1 MLIRFKTMRPTL
13 SPAEAPAVKP
23 PNPPQIIATYRDKVF
38 YPHSNCAKDDY
49 PPSDEK
55 GSQMI
60 QLRKRFGEILVEA
73 GVITNSVL
81 TAALQTQK
89 KSGLALG
96 RILEDMGAITDWDIA
111 TILARQFNLVA
122 IQKISVPA
130 IPENLL
136 QVIDCD
142 MAIKK
147 NIFPLELKD
156 GLLRLAISNPLD
168 FDSLDKIAF
177 KTSLRI
183 EPVLATPTE
192 IFKAIKR
199 YYLSEETSKKSAPNK
214 VLIVDENDLYRGTVC
229 ANLRNAGYQ
238 PFFADS
244 TTAAIKLAMQENPHL
259 ILISTTSNSAHS
271 KLLIKTLQNNVATQN
286 RPFIALSAINS
297 PEEEAALLGMG
308 FFDIIFKPLNYVR
321 LLARIER
328 TIRFF
333 YHEQIPHS

>member
-1 MLIRFKTMRPTL
+1 M
-13 SPAEAPAVKP
+13 
-23 PNPPQIIATYRDKVF
+23 QI
-38 YPHSNCAKDDY
+38 
-49 PPSDEK
+49 
-55 GSQMI
+55 
-60 QLRKRFGEILVEA
+60 RKRFGEILVEA
-73 GVITNSVL
+73 GVITDNVL
-81 TAALQTQK
+81 TAALQAQK

-96 RILEDMGAITDWDIA
+96 RILEDMGAISDWDIA
-111 TILARQFNLVA
+111 TILARQFNLRAV
-122 IQKISVPA
+122 QTISAPA

-147 NIFPLELKD
+147 NVFPLELKD
-156 GLLRLAISNPLD
+156 GLLKLAISNPLD
-168 FDSLDKIAF
+168 FDTLDKIAF
-177 KTSLRI
+177 KTALRI
-183 EPVLATPTE
+183 EPVLTTPTE

-199 YYLSEETSKKSAPNK
+199 YYMQEESTKDSVPNK

-229 ANLRNAGYQ
+229 ANIRNAGYQ

-259 ILISTTSNSAHS
+259 ILLSTTGNTAHT
-271 KLLIKTLQNNVATQN
+271 KMLIQTLQNNVATQN
-286 RPFIALSAINS
+286 RPVIALSAISS

-328 TIRFF
+328 TLRFF

>member
-1 MLIRFKTMRPTL
+1 M
-13 SPAEAPAVKP
+13 
-23 PNPPQIIATYRDKVF
+23 QI
-38 YPHSNCAKDDY
+38 
-49 PPSDEK
+49 
-55 GSQMI
+55 
-60 QLRKRFGEILVEA
+60 RKRFGEILVEA

-81 TAALQTQK
+81 TAALQAQK

-96 RILEDMGAITDWDIA
+96 RILEDMGAISDWDIA
-111 TILARQFNLVA
+111 TILARQFNLSAV
-122 IQKISVPA
+122 QTISAPA

-168 FDSLDKIAF
+168 FDTLDKISF
-177 KTSLRI
+177 KTALRI

-199 YYLSEETSKKSAPNK
+199 YYLNEGSSKNSTPNK
-214 VLIVDENDLYRGTVC
+214 VLIIDENDLYRGTVC

-238 PFFADS
+238 PLFANS
-244 TTAAIKLAMQENPHL
+244 PTAAIKLAMQENPHL
-259 ILISTTSNSAHS
+259 ILLSTTSNTAHA
-271 KLLIKTLQNNVATQN
+271 KTLMQTLQNNVATKN
-286 RPFIALSAINS
+286 RPVIALSATSS

-308 FFDIIFKPLNYVR
+308 FFDISFKPLNYVR

>member
-1 MLIRFKTMRPTL
+1 MMQIRK
-13 SPAEAPAVKP
+13 K
-23 PNPPQIIATYRDKVF
+23 
-38 YPHSNCAKDDY
+38 
-49 PPSDEK
+49 
-55 GSQMI
+55 
-60 QLRKRFGEILVEA
+60 FGEILVEA

-81 TAALQTQK
+81 ATALQAQK

-96 RILEDMGAITDWDIA
+96 RILEDMGAISDWDIV
-111 TILARQFNLVA
+111 TILARQFNLVTV
-122 IQKISVPA
+122 QKISAPA
-130 IPENLL
+130 TPENLL

-168 FDSLDKIAF
+168 FDTLDKVAF

-199 YYLSEETSKKSAPNK
+199 YYLCEEPDKQSAPNK
-214 VLIVDENDLYRGTVC
+214 VLIVDENNLYRGTVC
-229 ANLRNAGYQ
+229 ANLSKAGYR

-244 TTAAIKLAMQENPHL
+244 TTTAIKLALQESPHL
-259 ILISTTSNSAHS
+259 ILLSTTSNMAHS
-271 KLLIKTLQNNVATQN
+271 KMLFKTLRNNVATHN